1 MPVVRS
7 ARLIF
12 FMLRKDMTRGCLVLD
27 SVRHRLNETSLWS
40 EMGRSAAEQF
50 LGVKPEQ
57 QTKSKVCP
65 LQWVGKSIYCVRPKL
80 SRHEMK
86 SLVDARLLLSR

>member
-12 FMLRKDMTRGCLVLD
+12 FMLRKDMTRDCLVLD
-27 SVRHRLNETSLWS
+27 NVRHRLNETSLWS

-50 LGVKPEQ
+50 
-57 QTKSKVCP
+57 
-65 LQWVGKSIYCVRPKL
+65 
-80 SRHEMK
+80 
-86 SLVDARLLLSR
+86 